1 MQKKRTLVHTCS
13 TNKHIVDLYQASK
26 KGIRKIETN
35 LIDKSDTADLTHLDV
50 FEDRELSWPIDQAS
64 NKWSAY
70 PSICLYLKFL
80 KCFNMDNAHL
90 LGSSM
95 IVSFLIPNKNP
106 LQPKEDDNE
115 ILGPKV
121 SYLNAI
127 SVLLYLA

>member
-1 MQKKRTLVHTCS
+1 
-13 TNKHIVDLYQASK
+13 
-26 KGIRKIETN
+26 
-35 LIDKSDTADLTHLDV
+35 
-50 FEDRELSWPIDQAS
+50 
-64 NKWSAY
+64 
-70 PSICLYLKFL
+70 
-80 KCFNMDNAHL
+80 MDNAHL